1 MINDIVQLFRASVR
15 PVISIIFAC
24 VIAEV
29 IVEQIAI
36 PPAEWALLSGVII
49 WWFTDKTIT
58 HIRGS
63 K

>member
-1 MINDIVQLFRASVR
+1 MLEIIRGSVR

-24 VIAEV
+24 VIAQ
-29 IVEQIAI
+29 IVTEKISI
-36 PPAEWALLSGVII
+36 PPAQWALLSGVII